1 MSKKIG
7 NMQQIRLL
15 FGLIFF
21 SLCLVGGL
29 EAQKSVGQSDPDAL
43 YKEGYTLFQKRQFQA
58 SKVKLQEYLNQSASQ
73 VFAAD
78 AEYYIAAAATELF
91 QLEAL
96 HRLSSFID
104 NFPENPK
111 ISMAWFQRGNV
122 MFRDRK
128 FQDAEQNFLKADPFV
143 LTKLQWSE
151 FYFKLG
157 YAQFMNGKNED
168 ALVAFAKTKD
178 IESPYKAP
186 AYYYAGHIHYAAEQW
201 ESALG
206 MFEQIKDQ
214 KAFSKVVPLYIA
226 QIYYRQQ
233 RYEELVGYV
242 KPLADTLKGST
253 ALAVFRMMA
262 ESEFKMGHY
271 AAALKYYTML
281 IEKGGVLDREGN
293 YNIGI
298 AYFEEKE
305 YKTAATYFSKSADQ
319 EDSLAQTAFY
329 YMSECYLQLGQ
340 KKLALDA
347 LRLAYALKKH
357 PQITREALFQFAK
370 LSYELGYNPYNE
382 AVEALEEYLEA
393 YDKSDFAEEAR
404 QLMVEIYLSS
414 KNYRQAIVALDKMPR
429 KSPALQLAL
438 QRVLYF
444 RAIELFNN
452 LEFDASIAHFER
464 AVGLNFDPNITAEA
478 LFWWG
483 DANFKQGNFTQA
495 IQQWERFIKTP
506 TGPSSS
512 ALLHVYYN
520 LGYAQLKL
528 KKYAQALTEFRTFLD
543 SEKGKAEPAVRTD
556 ALLRAADCYF
566 ALKKFEFALEYYA
579 KAESLPKFR
588 SDYGHFQWGMLHG
601 LTGNQSEK
609 GRILAELLELFPKSP
624 LAEEALFEQAVA
636 QMRLQELNTA
646 RILFERVLG
655 EYPSGTLHGKS
666 ALQIG
671 IIYRN
676 QGEDDL
682 ALDWLKRVLT
692 NFPGTPEAALSV
704 GYIKSIYTE
713 SGQVNEWLNFAQNSG
728 QVNASRA
735 ELDSTAYFAV
745 QNSVS
750 SGACPKII
758 SASKA
763 YLSAFPSGF
772 FVQEVAHHLG
782 ECYYAAEND
791 SAALSAFSLVLN
803 GPKGAYTENALIK
816 VGYLFRQAKDTVNAL
831 RTYTSLESLA
841 ASAEVLKDAR
851 IQLLD
856 LYFAG
861 QNWRKAIEYAD
872 ALLTLEKLSGSD
884 RDRFLFIK
892 TRSHYRLE
900 EYELALAAGRKISAN
915 ANTEQAAE
923 VAFTLADV
931 LRIKKEL
938 TQAERELRQNVKK
951 MSNHPYWVA
960 KSLIL
965 LSDIYLELGN
975 LSQAKATLKPVIDH
989 HEGADLV
996 ALAKERYNHI
1006 LNIEQ
1011 EKNRAKDA
1019 QPEEINLDPN
1029 AE

>member
-1 MSKKIG
+1 
-7 NMQQIRLL
+7 
-15 FGLIFF
+15 
-21 SLCLVGGL
+21 
-29 EAQKSVGQSDPDAL
+29 
-43 YKEGYTLFQKRQFQA
+43 
-58 SKVKLQEYLNQSASQ
+58 
-73 VFAAD
+73 
-78 AEYYIAAAATELF
+78 
-91 QLEAL
+91 
-96 HRLSSFID
+96 
-104 NFPENPK
+104 
-111 ISMAWFQRGNV
+111 
-122 MFRDRK
+122 
-128 FQDAEQNFLKADPFV
+128 
-143 LTKLQWSE
+143 
-151 FYFKLG
+151 
-157 YAQFMNGKNED
+157 
-168 ALVAFAKTKD
+168 
-178 IESPYKAP
+178 
-186 AYYYAGHIHYAAEQW
+186 
-201 ESALG
+201 
-206 MFEQIKDQ
+206 
-214 KAFSKVVPLYIA
+214 
-226 QIYYRQQ
+226 
-233 RYEELVGYV
+233 
-242 KPLADTLKGST
+242 
-253 ALAVFRMMA
+253 
-262 ESEFKMGHY
+262 
-271 AAALKYYTML
+271 
-281 IEKGGVLDREGN
+281 
-293 YNIGI
+293 
-298 AYFEEKE
+298 
-305 YKTAATYFSKSADQ
+305 
-319 EDSLAQTAFY
+319 
-329 YMSECYLQLGQ
+329 
-340 KKLALDA
+340 
-347 LRLAYALKKH
+347 
-357 PQITREALFQFAK
+357 
-370 LSYELGYNPYNE
+370 
-382 AVEALEEYLEA
+382 
-393 YDKSDFAEEAR
+393 
-404 QLMVEIYLSS
+404 MVEIYLSS

-452 LEFDASIAHFER
+452 LEMEASIAHFER

-483 DANFKQGNFTQA
+483 DANFKQGDFAQA
-495 IQQWERFIKTP
+495 IRQWERFIKTP

-543 SEKGKAEPAVRTD
+543 SEKGKAEPVVRTD

-579 KAESLPKFR
+579 KAESLPEFR
-588 SDYGHFQWGMLHG
+588 SDYGHFQWAMLHG
-601 LTGNQSEK
+601 LTGNQAEK
-609 GRILAELLELFPKSP
+609 GRILAELLELFPRSP

-646 RILFERVLG
+646 RILFERVLA
-655 EYPSGTLHGKS
+655 EYPSGTMHGKS
-666 ALQIG
+666 TLQIG

-682 ALDWLKRVLT
+682 ALDWLKRVLS
-692 NFPGTPEAALSV
+692 NFPGTPEAALAV
-704 GYIKSIYTE
+704 GYIKSVYTE

-750 SGACPKII
+750 SGVCPKII
-758 SASKA
+758 SAAKA
-763 YLSAFPSGF
+763 YLSAFPNGF

-816 VGYLFRQAKDTVNAL
+816 VGYLYRQSKDTINAL
-831 RTYTSLESLA
+831 RIYTTLESLA

-861 QNWRKAIEYAD
+861 SNWRKAIEYAD

-884 RDRFLFIK
+884 KDRFLFIK
-892 TRSHYRLE
+892 TRSHYRFE
-900 EYELALAAGRKISAN
+900 EFELALAAGRKLSAN
-915 ANTEQAAE
+915 ANTEQSAE
-923 VAFTLADV
+923 VAFILADV

-951 MSNHPYWVA
+951 MSNHPHWVA

-975 LSQAKATLKPVIDH
+975 LSQAKASLKPVIDH
-989 HEGADLV
+989 HEDAALV
-996 ALAKERYNHI
+996 NIASEKYGHI

-1011 EKNRAKDA
+1011 EKNRVQDA

>member
-1 MSKKIG
+1 
-7 NMQQIRLL
+7 
-15 FGLIFF
+15 
-21 SLCLVGGL
+21 
-29 EAQKSVGQSDPDAL
+29 
-43 YKEGYTLFQKRQFQA
+43 
-58 SKVKLQEYLNQSASQ
+58 
-73 VFAAD
+73 
-78 AEYYIAAAATELF
+78 
-91 QLEAL
+91 
-96 HRLSSFID
+96 
-104 NFPENPK
+104 
-111 ISMAWFQRGNV
+111 
-122 MFRDRK
+122 
-128 FQDAEQNFLKADPFV
+128 
-143 LTKLQWSE
+143 
-151 FYFKLG
+151 
-157 YAQFMNGKNED
+157 
-168 ALVAFAKTKD
+168 
-178 IESPYKAP
+178 
-186 AYYYAGHIHYAAEQW
+186 
-201 ESALG
+201 
-206 MFEQIKDQ
+206 
-214 KAFSKVVPLYIA
+214 
-226 QIYYRQQ
+226 
-233 RYEELVGYV
+233 
-242 KPLADTLKGST
+242 
-253 ALAVFRMMA
+253 
-262 ESEFKMGHY
+262 
-271 AAALKYYTML
+271 
-281 IEKGGVLDREGN
+281 
-293 YNIGI
+293 
-298 AYFEEKE
+298 
-305 YKTAATYFSKSADQ
+305 
-319 EDSLAQTAFY
+319 
-329 YMSECYLQLGQ
+329 
-340 KKLALDA
+340 
-347 LRLAYALKKH
+347 
-357 PQITREALFQFAK
+357 
-370 LSYELGYNPYNE
+370 
-382 AVEALEEYLEA
+382 
-393 YDKSDFAEEAR
+393 
-404 QLMVEIYLSS
+404 
-414 KNYRQAIVALDKMPR
+414 
-429 KSPALQLAL
+429 
-438 QRVLYF
+438 
-444 RAIELFNN
+444 
-452 LEFDASIAHFER
+452 
-464 AVGLNFDPNITAEA
+464 
-478 LFWWG
+478 
-483 DANFKQGNFTQA
+483 
-495 IQQWERFIKTP
+495 
-506 TGPSSS
+506 
-512 ALLHVYYN
+512 
-520 LGYAQLKL
+520 
-528 KKYAQALTEFRTFLD
+528 
-543 SEKGKAEPAVRTD
+543 
-556 ALLRAADCYF
+556 
-566 ALKKFEFALEYYA
+566 
-579 KAESLPKFR
+579 
-588 SDYGHFQWGMLHG
+588 MLHG
-601 LTGNQSEK
+601 LTGNQAEK

-655 EYPSGTLHGKS
+655 EYPSGTLQGKS
-666 ALQIG
+666 ALQVG

-735 ELDSTAYFAV
+735 ELDSSAYFAV

-758 SASKA
+758 SASQA
-763 YLSAFPSGF
+763 YLSAFPKGF

-803 GPKGAYTENALIK
+803 GPKGAFTENALIK
-816 VGYLFRQAKDTVNAL
+816 VGYLFRQAKDTTNAL
-831 RTYTSLESLA
+831 RTYSSLESLA

-923 VAFTLADV
+923 VAFILADV

-989 HEGADLV
+989 HEGAELV
-996 ALAKERYNHI
+996 ALAKERYDHI